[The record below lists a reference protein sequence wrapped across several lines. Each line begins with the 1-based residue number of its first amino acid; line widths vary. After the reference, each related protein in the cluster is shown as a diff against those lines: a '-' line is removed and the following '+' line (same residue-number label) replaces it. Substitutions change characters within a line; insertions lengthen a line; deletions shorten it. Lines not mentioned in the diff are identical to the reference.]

1 MRVMFSRK
9 LFILVFCLLG
19 CSMLSEMQAKKDAES
34 LVYSIQCGGS
44 GTQGYYIVEVT
55 AYANKTSQINQDLVC
70 RCAVHGV
77 LFKGFSGSNGCT
89 SQRPLAGSP
98 MIEQQHQEFFEPFFQ
113 EGGGY
118 SSYASM
124 VGGSLKTQ
132 KEGKRYKVTATIS
145 VAKEQLRKDLE
156 KAGVIKGLNSGF

>member
-1 MRVMFSRK
+1 MFSKK

-19 CSMLSEMQAKKDAES
+19 SIVISEIQAKKE
-34 LVYSIQCGGS
+34 VTTMPEYSIRCGGS
-44 GTQGYYIVEVT
+44 GTQGYYIVEVS
-55 AYANKTSQINQDLVC
+55 AYASKTSQISQSLVC

-89 SQRPLAGSP
+89 SQRPLTGSP
-98 MIEQQHQEFFEPFFQ
+98 MVEHQHQEFFEPFFKD
-113 EGGGY
+113 GGGY

-124 VGGSLKTQ
+124 VDGSLKTQ
-132 KEGKRYKVTATIS
+132 KEGKMYKVTATVS
-145 VAKEQLRKDLE
+145 VAKDQLRTDLE